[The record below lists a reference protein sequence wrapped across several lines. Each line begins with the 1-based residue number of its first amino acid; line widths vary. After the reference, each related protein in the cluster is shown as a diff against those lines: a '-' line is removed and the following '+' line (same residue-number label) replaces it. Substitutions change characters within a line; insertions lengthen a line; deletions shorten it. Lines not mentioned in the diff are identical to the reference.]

1 MPDNMHTGIE
11 LKKLHFWYSTFI
23 IPDNMHT
30 GIELKNLHFFVN
42 DGQLKKRQIHAHYVY
57 AYIQYVWLKIGYDKI

>member
-23 IPDNMHT
+23 MPDNMHT

-42 DGQLKKRQIHAHYVY
+42 DCQLK
-57 AYIQYVWLKIGYDKI
+57 

>member
-23 IPDNMHT
+23 MPDNMHT
-30 GIELKNLHFFVN
+30 GIEFKNLHFFVN
-42 DGQLKKRQIHAHYVY
+42 DCQLKKAPNTCTLCICIYTICVA
-57 AYIQYVWLKIGYDKI
+57 